1 MPTFPHGPW
10 VDVHAHPGRCFLGG
24 LPKTSPFVQFL
35 GPEGAI
41 TGFRSASNGEVSV
54 VNASTVGDMAV
65 IGPNSSG
72 GLGVFRDFEPG
83 EAAADHARQLVAMN
97 SQLVEGGIRLVLDPS
112 DIEAATEDGPGVF
125 LSCEGADFLDG
136 SARGLGEAY
145 DQGVRSVTLVHYRI
159 NELGDIQTEEAKHG
173 GLTVFGREIVR
184 EMNKLGMIVDL
195 AHATFEATAH
205 ALEESSMPIMIS
217 HSHLASPGAEHPR
230 LLSEEHAKM
239 VAEAGG
245 VIGAWP
251 AGFAQESL
259 ADYCEE
265 ICRLVEVIGVEHVA
279 IGTDLDANYKPVL
292 TSYEQFPEVAAG
304 LLELGMSVAE
314 IDQVLGGNFIR
325 LFGQVC
331 QPVISETGN

>member
-1 MPTFPHGPW
+1 MFPHGPW

-24 LPKTSPFVQFL
+24 MPTSSPFVQFL
-35 GPEGAI
+35 GAEDAI
-41 TGFRSASNGEVSV
+41 ARFRSASNGEVSV
-54 VNASTVGDMAV
+54 VNASTVADLAV

-72 GLGVFRDFEPG
+72 GLGTVREFEPG
-83 EAAADHARQLVAMN
+83 EAAADHARQLDVMN
-97 SQLVEGGIRLVLDPS
+97 SQVLEGGIRLVLNPS
-112 DIEAATEDGPGVF
+112 DIEAANQDGPGVF

-136 SARGLGEAY
+136 AAGGLDDAY

-173 GLTVFGREIVR
+173 GLTAFGREIVR
-184 EMNKLGMIVDL
+184 EMNGLGMIVDL
-195 AHATFEATAH
+195 AHATFAATEH
-205 ALEESSMPIMIS
+205 ALEESSKPIMIS

-230 LLSEEHAKM
+230 LLSERHAKM

-259 ADYCEE
+259 ADYCDE
-265 ICRLVEVIGVEHVA
+265 ICRLVEIIGVDHVA

-304 LLELGMSVAE
+304 LVALGMSTAE

-325 LFGQVC
+325 LFDEVSQVAD
-331 QPVISETGN
+331 

>member
-1 MPTFPHGPW
+1 MSSFSHGPW

-24 LPKTSPFVQFL
+24 LPATSPFVQFL
-35 GPEGAI
+35 GPEDAI
-41 TGFRSASNGEVSV
+41 ASIRSASNGELSV
-54 VNASTVGDMAV
+54 VNASTVADLAV

-72 GLGVFRDFEPG
+72 GLGTIREFEPG
-83 EAAADHARQLVAMN
+83 EAAADHARQLEVMN
-97 SQLVEGGIRLVLDPS
+97 SQLVEGGIRLVLHPS
-112 DIEAATEDGPGVF
+112 DIEAAPEAGPGVF

-136 SARGLGEAY
+136 SAGGLDDAY
-145 DQGVRSVTLVHYRI
+145 DRGVRSVTLVHYRV

-184 EMNKLGMIVDL
+184 EMNSMGMIVDL

-205 ALEESSMPIMIS
+205 ALEESSKPIMIS
-217 HSHLASPGAEHPR
+217 HSHLASTGAEHPR
-230 LLSEEHAKM
+230 LLSERHAKM

-259 ADYCEE
+259 ADYCDE
-265 ICRLVEVIGVEHVA
+265 ICRLVEIIGVDHVA

-292 TSYEQFPEVAAG
+292 TSYKQFPQLAAG
-304 LLELGMSVAE
+304 LEELGMSSEEV
-314 IDQVLGGNFIR
+314 DQVLGGNFVR
-325 LFGQVC
+325 LFDEVC
-331 QPVISETGN
+331 QVAD